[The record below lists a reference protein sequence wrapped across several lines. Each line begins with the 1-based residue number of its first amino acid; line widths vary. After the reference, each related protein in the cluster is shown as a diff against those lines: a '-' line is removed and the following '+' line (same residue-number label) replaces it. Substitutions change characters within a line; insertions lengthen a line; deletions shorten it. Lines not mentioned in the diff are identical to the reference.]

1 MKKYLTNG
9 TSNQEQYNKD
19 ITLHE
24 VKQATKAV
32 KSHKHEGPDEIE
44 K

>member
-1 MKKYLTNG
+1 MAQVTKKNT
-9 TSNQEQYNKD
+9 TKTF
-19 ITLHE
+19 TLHE
-24 VKQATKAV
+24 VKQATKAL